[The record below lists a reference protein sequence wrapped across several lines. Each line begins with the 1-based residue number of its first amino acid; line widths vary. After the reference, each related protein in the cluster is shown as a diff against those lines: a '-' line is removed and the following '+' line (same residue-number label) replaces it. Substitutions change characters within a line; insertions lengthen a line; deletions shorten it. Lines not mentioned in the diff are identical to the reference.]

1 MKYILL
7 KYKRKKDGL
16 QLLLLFIFDE
26 LKRRKLWRMKL
37 SVGTM

>member
-1 MKYILL
+1 MKYISL

-26 LKRRKLWRMKL
+26 LKRRKLWKMKL
-37 SVGTM
+37 GVAPM

>member
-7 KYKRKKDGL
+7 EYKQKKDGL

-26 LKRRKLWRMKL
+26 SKRRKLWRMKL
-37 SVGTM
+37 SAGTM